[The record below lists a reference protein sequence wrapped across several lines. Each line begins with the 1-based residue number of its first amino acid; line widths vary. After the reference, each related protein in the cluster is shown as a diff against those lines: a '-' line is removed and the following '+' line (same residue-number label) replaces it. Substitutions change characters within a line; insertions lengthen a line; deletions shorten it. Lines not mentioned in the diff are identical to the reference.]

1 MRTIGLT
8 VGATYKSPNGDT
20 YKVLG
25 ILNTGNAVTFNSI
38 PEYYYVVIKNGKEH
52 GTIPMFADYGKWEL
66 CIGKK
71 EWYE

>member
-1 MRTIGLT
+1 MRVIGLT

-20 YKVLG
+20 YEVLG
-25 ILNTGNAVTFNSI
+25 IFKNTESFNSI

-52 GTIPMFADYGKWEL
+52 GTIPMFADYSKWEL